1 MASKKVKAMKEKELS
16 LPAIG
21 VGLAANVG
29 TAALIGGLMKSIDIP
44 VKGPKK
50 FLIPIAT
57 FGISQWIANEAMF
70 AAADESQEY
79 IDAAKAAVTFVTHF
93 QSEMNKIKAAKAAVK
108 AAKDAD
114 IFEEDN
120 EEEES

>member
-29 TAALIGGLMKSIDIP
+29 TAAIIGGLMKSIDIP

-93 QSEMNKIKAAKAAVK
+93 QSEMNKIKAAKAA
-108 AAKDAD
+108 AKDTD
-114 IFEEDN
+114 IFEEDED

>member
-50 FLIPIAT
+50 LLIPIAT

-79 IDAAKAAVTFVTHF
+79 INAAKAAVTFVTHF
-93 QSEMNKIKAAKAAVK
+93 QSDMNKIKAAKE
-108 AAKDAD
+108 AAKNTD
-114 IFEEDN
+114 IFEEDD